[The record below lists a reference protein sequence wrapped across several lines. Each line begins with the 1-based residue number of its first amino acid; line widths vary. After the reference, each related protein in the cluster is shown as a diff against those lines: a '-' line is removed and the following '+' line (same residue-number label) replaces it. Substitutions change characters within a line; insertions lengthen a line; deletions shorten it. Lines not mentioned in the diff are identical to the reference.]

1 VSIVQPEGVN
11 EKQPQQRSINMDANK
26 LEKGKTYIIN
36 NFGVDLKAELIESP
50 KQGKGFK
57 QAVLMHVFGEEQG
70 FFNEMGSVYV
80 KDIIRELS

>member
-1 VSIVQPEGVN
+1 
-11 EKQPQQRSINMDANK
+11 MDANK

-57 QAVLMHVFGEEQG
+57 QTLLVDMKASEVG
-70 FFNEMGSVYV
+70 FFDEMGSIYV
-80 KDIIRELS
+80 TDIVRVVDES